1 MLRSSCATAQVFTG
15 LEIAMNDNEKWLE
28 AAAGLEQDIL
38 YLKAAL
44 QSATRRAAVGL
55 NRSIERLQIA
65 IAVYRK
71 NAAAGMRWPSPDDL
85 FCIQVLSAQVSTDMR
100 RQFKFMQ

>member
-1 MLRSSCATAQVFTG
+1 
-15 LEIAMNDNEKWLE
+15 MNDNEKWLE

-44 QSATRRAAVGL
+44 QSATRQAAANL
-55 NRSIERLQIA
+55 RRSIERLQIA
-65 IAVYRK
+65 VAVYRK

-85 FCIQVLSAQVSTDMR
+85 FCINVLSAQVSTGIR
-100 RQFKFMQ
+100 RQFKFVH